1 VIYEMGD
8 LKLAAFCVQHAAF
21 LNENNNRKVASDSLE
36 DSSLNMRILSG
47 TNKNR
52 RHKENRV
59 LPVSQQSFNTQ
70 NTSVNSSITQQSLVY
85 SFLKNYNKAIEILD
99 HEIKLKPSSEL
110 FNLLGRVFMK
120 AKRWQD
126 AIIAFDKSIELNSE
140 ETKSMSRSVMNMS
153 TFSQNVN
160 KGTKKDLIDSYFM
173 KGQCLIELNK
183 YQEAY
188 HAFDKVIELKPD
200 FAKVSI
206 LFINSIFFHLN
217 AKYSNNSNLVK
228 AYFNR
233 GLTRVH
239 LKHAKCIQDF
249 NKALAIEPTLFE
261 AFLARACIYSM
272 QNRFSKAVLN
282 CNQAIKLNPISVRGF
297 LYRLV

>member
-1 VIYEMGD
+1 MGD

-99 HEIKLKPSSEL
+99 HEIKLKLSSEL
-110 FNLLGRVFMK
+110 FNLLSRVFMK

-188 HAFDKVIELKPD
+188 HTFDKVIELKPD

-206 LFINSIFFHLN
+206 LFINSNFF
-217 AKYSNNSNLVK
+217 S
-228 AYFNR
+228 F
-233 GLTRVH
+233 
-239 LKHAKCIQDF
+239 KC
-249 NKALAIEPTLFE
+249 
-261 AFLARACIYSM
+261 
-272 QNRFSKAVLN
+272 
-282 CNQAIKLNPISVRGF
+282 
-297 LYRLV
+297 

>member
-1 VIYEMGD
+1 MGD

-21 LNENNNRKVASDSLE
+21 LNESNSKKAAADSLE
-36 DSSLNMRILSG
+36 ESSMNMRVLSG

-59 LPVSQQSFNTQ
+59 LPVSQQSFHTQ

-120 AKRWQD
+120 AKRWPD
-126 AIIAFDKSIELNSE
+126 AIIAFDKSIDLNSE
-140 ETKSMSRSVMNMS
+140 ETRSVNRSVMNMS
-153 TFSQNVN
+153 TFSQHLN

-200 FAKVSI
+200 YAKVSLEIMISFSFISI
-206 LFINSIFFHLN
+206 LNNRIIRFLIRHFSI
-217 AKYSNNSNLVK
+217 V
-228 AYFNR
+228 
-233 GLTRVH
+233 V
-239 LKHAKCIQDF
+239 
-249 NKALAIEPTLFE
+249 
-261 AFLARACIYSM
+261 
-272 QNRFSKAVLN
+272 
-282 CNQAIKLNPISVRGF
+282 
-297 LYRLV
+297 